1 MPYHLFLGD
10 FMRYFQDLGG
20 IRKKMS
26 SGIKKI
32 SCHIYESVL
41 KSIQLAKDVFFFFL
55 KKRKKR
61 KQTNFV

>member
-10 FMRYFQDLGG
+10 FMWYFQDLGG

-41 KSIQLAKDVFFFFL
+41 KSIQLAKDVFFFF
-55 KKRKKR
+55 
-61 KQTNFV
+61 F